1 MHISLSFF
9 HHLHTH
15 ANILTLWLVKTSTL
29 MWSFNIYN
37 FFFSNI
43 DINRLF
49 FLQLLE
55 NDAAKR
61 KKIRF
66 SFTDYDYSTSMR
78 ESNVKRDVCV
88 GFKARTKITDI
99 SGRKSNIRL
108 WHFSTYFLLARLHY
122 DSISHFWRQKF
133 PLSRLLVGVLIRYR
147 LSITKISFTHRDI
160 ECVPRNHHMMKICL
174 ILMRFKENSSKNH
187 LKGSGCFSNLTWNFF
202 CIPLPCPTKTA

>member
-1 MHISLSFF
+1 
-9 HHLHTH
+9 
-15 ANILTLWLVKTSTL
+15 
-29 MWSFNIYN
+29 
-37 FFFSNI
+37 
-43 DINRLF
+43 
-49 FLQLLE
+49 
-55 NDAAKR
+55 
-61 KKIRF
+61 
-66 SFTDYDYSTSMR
+66 MR

-122 DSISHFWRQKF
+122 DSISHFWRRKF
-133 PLSRLLVGVLIRYR
+133 PLSCLLVGVLIRYR

-187 LKGSGCFSNLTWNFF
+187 LKGSGCFSNLTWKFFLHPTAMSMSNQNRINFTRLKISLILF
-202 CIPLPCPTKTA
+202 LCLYRWQLEQISQDVLYFPSGHRNRRRRS